1 MLRRRSITTCPG
13 KRALDA
19 AMPPRKRKRSIETR
33 DDDDCLRRMDLESA
47 ALMRRVPRIELGRF
61 VIDTWYPSPYPASAY
76 PDGTLYL
83 CERCLGYTSSKRF
96 LQHHKRTE
104 CALRKPPGPR
114 VYYEKVDRL
123 ALYDVDGKLETTYAQ
138 NLCLLA
144 KLFMDQKTLY
154 YDVTRFRFYVLCRV
168 DDDGSHIVGYF
179 SKEKMS
185 PEGYNLSCIVV
196 LPPYQRHGY
205 GSLLISIS
213 YAISAHDG
221 QLGTPERPLSA
232 LGQAAYVEYWKHCV
246 LRELAA
252 TSGVVSIAY
261 LTDRTSILPQ
271 DIAVALLACGL
282 LKTASPEIPATQTI
296 RASKARV
303 RAALESV
310 RPLRL
315 CQPRAFAWRA
325 LRPSTTP

>member
-1 MLRRRSITTCPG
+1 MNRQG

-19 AMPPRKRKRSIETR
+19 TMLARKRKRSIETR
-33 DDDDCLRRMDLESA
+33 DDDDDPRARFQRMDLESA
-47 ALMRRVPRIELGRF
+47 ALMRQVPRIELGRF

-83 CERCLGYTSSKRF
+83 CEHCLGYTSSKRF
-96 LQHHKRTE
+96 LQHHKRSD
-104 CALRKPPGPR
+104 CALTTPPGPR
-114 VYYEKVDRL
+114 VYYERGDRL
-123 ALYDVDGKLETTYAQ
+123 ALYAVDGKREPTYAQ

-179 SKEKMS
+179 SKEKAS

-205 GSLLISIS
+205 GTLLISIS

-221 QLGTPERPLSA
+221 QVGTPERPLSA
-232 LGQAAYVEYWKHCV
+232 HGHAAYVEYWKHRV

-252 TSGVVSIAY
+252 TSKAVSIAD
-261 LTDRTSILPQ
+261 LADRT
-271 DIAVALLACGL
+271 VR
-282 LKTASPEIPATQTI
+282 ATQDN
-296 RASKARV
+296 V
-303 RAALESV
+303 D
-310 RPLRL
+310 
-315 CQPRAFAWRA
+315 
-325 LRPSTTP
+325 